1 MIKMRLSKLSESS
14 DKCKTRW
21 QSAELHERFWCVG
34 LPTSKNDK
42 SNAPHRGFCVKG
54 WMERF
59 QWPAPPDRH
68 RHTARPS
75 FRLCCC
81 CKTEHREASRRPT
94 LPPVSLGRLGKQT
107 APCPKPHS
115 TWDQSAACSVLAEGH
130 ADKFPLTHTA
140 LPGEN
145 SCRDNTGWKKKT
157 NINWLPH
164 GSKLSLGSLGMK
176 SEWPNSYWEG
186 GVV

>member
-1 MIKMRLSKLSESS
+1 MSGFGVS
-14 DKCKTRW
+14 DFLRPKTIN
-21 QSAELHERFWCVG
+21 QMHCTVGSALRGGWSG
-34 LPTSKNDK
+34 SNGQLPPIVTDT
-42 SNAPHRGFCVKG
+42 
-54 WMERF
+54 
-59 QWPAPPDRH
+59 QPARV
-68 RHTARPS
+68 
-75 FRLCCC
+75 CCC

-130 ADKFPLTHTA
+130 ADKFPLTRTA

-145 SCRDNTGWKKKT
+145 SCGDKKKT

>member
-1 MIKMRLSKLSESS
+1 MS
-14 DKCKTRW
+14 
-21 QSAELHERFWCVG
+21 V
-34 LPTSKNDK
+34 
-42 SNAPHRGFCVKG
+42 FCVSDFLHPKTINQMQPTVGSALKG

-59 QWPAPPDRH
+59 QWPAPPDH

-81 CKTEHREASRRPT
+81 CKTEHCEASQRPT

-130 ADKFPLTHTA
+130 ADKFPLTRTA
-140 LPGEN
+140 LTGEN
-145 SCRDNTGWKKKT
+145 SCGDNTGWKKKT

-164 GSKLSLGSLGMK
+164 GSKLSLGSLGWNQSDLIAIEK
-176 SEWPNSYWEG
+176 EVLFKITWH
-186 GVV
+186 